1 NDAGEK
7 LSILAGTLARLDRP
21 APDYG
26 LGRYN
31 DFNTHYLQAA
41 SSTSGGS
48 SGSPV
53 VDITGHVV
61 ALNAGARNQAAS
73 SFFLPLARIVRAL
86 KLLQAGKPVPR
97 GTLQTTFAYT
107 PFDELRRLGLRQA
120 TEKAVRSAF
129 PEVIGLLVVRHIV
142 PGSPAAAQLE
152 LGDILCAVNGQPVA
166 GFVAVEDVLDARVG
180 EQVALSIERG
190 GVAMEITIVVDD
202 LHRITPTEFIEVG
215 GAVLHDLSYQRARTH
230 QVPLHGVYVANK
242 GYVFADGEIDRG
254 SIITAINGTPTPTLA
269 HAIPLVTQLA
279 HGESATLRFFN
290 LDSPP
295 RKRVATITMDR
306 QWFRMQRSQL
316 DPASGRWVATPC
328 ADPSPPPTPV
338 EPPAPNAS
346 QTTKRDPGPAS
357 EIPRETDKKTPEEIS
372 EAESAAELDARQRRL
387 ARSLVAV
394 EFAIPFKV
402 DGVHGSRF
410 HGAGLILDHQKGL
423 LVTSRAT
430 VPIALGDVRL
440 TFAGTLEIPGEIVLL
455 HPLHNLAM
463 IRYDP
468 ALLGETQVSSVEL
481 ADTPALPGDKL
492 LLVALRRGHHVLTQ
506 SCELTTI
513 EPLELP
519 LPQPPRFREANFER
533 IAISASV
540 RTRGGALFNEDQQV
554 VALWCAFSYQKG
566 KDQRTVEHGL
576 CGSHIR
582 DLMASLANSDFPT
595 IHDLGVELG
604 YLPLAQARRRGL
616 SQADATRLESHDPK
630 ARSILQVQRI
640 SSQLGNSPWQ
650 VGDLILSLGGAP
662 ITRFRALETAAA
674 DGDLAVEVL
683 RDGAP
688 VAFTASAMA
697 VVGRGT
703 ERIVHWGG
711 ALLQAPHRAAMV
723 QRAMPPDGVYVSL
736 YWYGSPAARSKIRAA
751 RLIVAV
757 DGQPT
762 PNLDRFIEV
771 VRGRPDRASVRLKT
785 IDLEGKALL
794 LTLRLDLHYF
804 PTYELR
810 RTSSGWKRYDL

>member
-1 NDAGEK
+1 
-7 LSILAGTLARLDRP
+7 
-21 APDYG
+21 
-26 LGRYN
+26 
-31 DFNTHYLQAA
+31 
-41 SSTSGGS
+41 
-48 SGSPV
+48 
-53 VDITGHVV
+53 
-61 ALNAGARNQAAS
+61 
-73 SFFLPLARIVRAL
+73 
-86 KLLQAGKPVPR
+86 LQAGKPVPR

-107 PFDELRRLGLRQA
+107 PFDELRRLGLRPA
-120 TEKAVRSAF
+120 TEKAVRTAF
-129 PEVIGLLVVRHIV
+129 PEVIGLLVVRQVV
-142 PGSPAAAQLE
+142 PGSRAASQLE
-152 LGDILCAVNGQPVA
+152 LGDIVCAVNGQAVA
-166 GFVAVEDVLDARVG
+166 GFVAVEEVLDTQVG
-180 EQVALSIERG
+180 EQIMLSIERG
-190 GVAMEITIVVDD
+190 GVVMEIPLVVED

-230 QVPLHGVYVANK
+230 QVPLRGVYVANK
-242 GYVFADGEIDRG
+242 GYIFADGGIDRG
-254 SIITAINGTPTPTLA
+254 SIVTAINGTPTPTLA
-269 HAIPLVTQLA
+269 HAIPLLSRLA

-295 RKRVATITMDR
+295 RNRVDAITMDR

-316 DPASGRWVATPC
+316 DSATGRWVATPC
-328 ADPSPPPTPV
+328 PDPTPPPSPVKQAAPTQASGTSDQRPVDDPPG
-338 EPPAPNAS
+338 AS
-346 QTTKRDPGPAS
+346 DSQPLPS
-357 EIPRETDKKTPEEIS
+357 Q
-372 EAESAAELDARQRRL
+372 AESAAQLDARQRQL
-387 ARSLVAV
+387 ARSLVAI

-455 HPLHNLAM
+455 HPLHNLTI

-468 ALLGETQVSSVEL
+468 GRLGDTPVSSVEL
-481 ADTPALPGDKL
+481 ADTPAEPGDKL

-506 SCELTTI
+506 NCELTTI

-540 RTRGGALFNEDQQV
+540 RTRGGALFNEHQQV

-566 KDQRTVEHGL
+566 KDQRTVEHRL
-576 CGSHIR
+576 CASHIR
-582 DLMASLANSDFPT
+582 DLMRSLATSDCPT

-616 SQADATRLESHDPK
+616 SQADAARLESHDPS

-640 SSQLGNSPWQ
+640 SRALGDTPWQ

-662 ITRFRALETAAA
+662 VTRFRAIEKAAA
-674 DGDLAVEVL
+674 EGPLAVEVL
-683 RDGAP
+683 RDGQC
-688 VAFTASAMA
+688 VTLTASAMS

-711 ALLQAPHRAAMV
+711 ALLQAPHRAAMI

-771 VRGRPDRASVRLKT
+771 VCGRPDRASVRLKT

-794 LTLRLDLHYF
+794 RTLRLDLHYF

-810 RTSSGWKRYDL
+810 RTASGWQRYDL